1 MRAAH
6 GHGGD
11 GNQGR
16 PLAREEENM
25 ALRILNPRLEGAEGF
40 QPAPRIPTLDGK
52 VLGVLYNGRAGGD
65 VVLEELLGLLKSKY
79 NLAKVV
85 FRTKPHAWVSAPA
98 EMFKE
103 LWQSCE
109 VAITGVGD

>member
-1 MRAAH
+1 
-6 GHGGD
+6 
-11 GNQGR
+11 
-16 PLAREEENM
+16 M
-25 ALRILNPRLEGAEGF
+25 ALRILNPRLEGEHGF

-65 VVLEELLGLLKSKY
+65 VVLKELLDLLQSKH

-85 FRTKPHAWVSAPA
+85 FRTKPHAWVSAPE
-98 EMFKE
+98 EMFQD
-103 LWQSCE
+103 LAQSCE

>member
-1 MRAAH
+1 
-6 GHGGD
+6 
-11 GNQGR
+11 
-16 PLAREEENM
+16 M
-25 ALRILNPRLEGAEGF
+25 ALRILNPRLEGEQGF

-65 VVLEELLGLLKSKY
+65 VVLKELLDLLQSKH

-85 FRTKPHAWVSAPA
+85 FRTKPHAWVSAPE
-98 EMFKE
+98 EMFQD
-103 LWQSCE
+103 LAQSCE